1 MKYAIT
7 EEQFLIYHYGE
18 KKALFILKNN
28 LPDHYRTAYHKLQN
42 GGNFGWNWATFFFG
56 SLWFIYQGMPLA
68 FFAFFISMSIISAI
82 MPWILIM
89 SGLALFYS
97 ILGLFGSLT
106 LFGIL
111 AGFFGDQFLINRLS
125 EKLKN
130 GYFGDL
136 HPDTQSKFIEKMGV
150 TEEQYL
156 TFIYGQ
162 EKAQSL
168 IKHNIPNH
176 YREAF
181 KKFALGQ
188 RIIWNWAATN
198 SYLWCI
204 YRRLSLWAVI
214 YLAANI
220 FLMLLNFSVI
230 NALISSPSFLGRS
243 SVVIAT
249 LIHFIGGISLTFA
262 PFLFANYILFSYV
275 KKQIQNGDFNYL
287 PKGPSKTFLYLEIA
301 RIILTYCVL
310 ISYCVLVMDIDHS
323 AIPIFVE
330 KLTATIVEKLLET
343 SVFSTFTHM
352 IIPIIA
358 VIYTKQYITQN
369 KKMMKDKS

>member
-28 LPDHYRTAYHKLQN
+28 LPDHYRTTYQKLQN
-42 GGNFGWNWATFFFG
+42 GGNFGWNWAAFFFG

-68 FFAFFISMSIISAI
+68 FFAFFISMSIIFAI

-156 TFIYGQ
+156 TFIYGE

-168 IKHNIPNH
+168 IKYNIPNH
-176 YREAF
+176 YRGTF

-188 RIIWNWAATN
+188 EYVWNWSACFAA
-198 SYLWCI
+198 YWFL
-204 YRRLSLWAVI
+204 YRRMPHMAILFA
-214 YLAANI
+214 
-220 FLMLLNFSVI
+220 FQGF
-230 NALISSPSFLGRS
+230 LISLIASLFLSDAILESPLHTDLEK
-243 SVVIAT
+243 I
-249 LIHFIGGISLTFA
+249 I
-262 PFLFANYILFSYV
+262 ILFFIIFGLLGNRLLFKYV
-275 KKQIQNGDFNYL
+275 SKQIQKNNFQALD
-287 PKGPSKTFLYLEIA
+287 KGGALKWVLADILVTEILIIIFKSIAYIGSKDPSQWHTLLITIAGLIVPGVAMIDTQRQIQAYKKSITLE
-301 RIILTYCVL
+301 
-310 ISYCVLVMDIDHS
+310 
-323 AIPIFVE
+323 
-330 KLTATIVEKLLET
+330 
-343 SVFSTFTHM
+343 
-352 IIPIIA
+352 
-358 VIYTKQYITQN
+358 
-369 KKMMKDKS
+369 